1 MGHQEGCETISV
13 RVEGGGQERFRRRKQ
28 GGLTSFKNLSPAD
41 SHILGLSKSTKNKN
55 KKSNPPRINAAKD
68 KKIQLSTL
76 TSSVLVPNILCKRVL
91 KSFWSREELSYH
103 RNVIYADGAV
113 GVCDTISGVT
123 SLSETRKGYFSRQS
137 RFRHSCCFHLTPLTP
152 TPVLTKLRSTSAGSL
167 LFLNS
172 GYQLQH
178 ERTLYELSTS
188 SGVFLS

>member
-91 KSFWSREELSYH
+91 KSF
-103 RNVIYADGAV
+103 
-113 GVCDTISGVT
+113 
-123 SLSETRKGYFSRQS
+123 
-137 RFRHSCCFHLTPLTP
+137 
-152 TPVLTKLRSTSAGSL
+152 
-167 LFLNS
+167 
-172 GYQLQH
+172 
-178 ERTLYELSTS
+178 
-188 SGVFLS
+188 